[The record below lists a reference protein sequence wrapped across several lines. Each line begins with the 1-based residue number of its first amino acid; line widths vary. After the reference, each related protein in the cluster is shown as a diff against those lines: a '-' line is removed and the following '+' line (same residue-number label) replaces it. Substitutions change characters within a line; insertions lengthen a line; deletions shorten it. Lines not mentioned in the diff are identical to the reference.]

1 MVRGVIE
8 KKMYISI
15 ITIPI
20 ITIIITSIFSRRLGK
35 EGQEQII
42 KKIMII
48 MNIIGLGILSEVIL
62 NKTIIKINIYKWIEI
77 NDITSTIQIIFNKNS
92 VLMINLVLIVSTIVI
107 YFSYWYMNGD
117 PHIYRFITYIL
128 SFTMFM
134 LLFILSNNIILTFL
148 S

>member
-1 MVRGVIE
+1 
-8 KKMYISI
+8 MYISI

-48 MNIIGLGILSEVIL
+48 MNIIGLGLLSEVIF

-107 YFSYWYMNGD
+107 YFSY
-117 PHIYRFITYIL
+117 
-128 SFTMFM
+128 
-134 LLFILSNNIILTFL
+134 
-148 S
+148 